1 MVRKR
6 KGSCF
11 LRYRH
16 HLKSSFDY
24 TFIFMCFFFLVIIT
38 EKKKKT
44 VNLCESGIKQVV
56 GLKELK
62 NIYFLYWGIGN
73 RTPHLKHVHTYC
85 RNITINYFILFLFL
99 LLLFH
104 TQLPKPSFLSSG
116 PNQIK
121 SLSLFLLFHVPRPL
135 NFAKMLG
142 LFSLSTIPNNNA
154 IKPVNSQSLVSTSAT
169 ATKPRSPILFSLLLF
184 SL

>member
-1 MVRKR
+1 ML
-6 KGSCF
+6 F
-11 LRYRH
+11 EIQA
-16 HLKSSFDY
+16 SSEI
-24 TFIFMCFFFLVIIT
+24 FIWLYFYIYVFFFLVIIT
-38 EKKKKT
+38 EEKKKKT

-121 SLSLFLLFHVPRPL
+121 SLSLCFCFSTC
-135 NFAKMLG
+135 LG
-142 LFSLSTIPNNNA
+142 LSTLQRCWD
-154 IKPVNSQSLVSTSAT
+154 SFH
-169 ATKPRSPILFSLLLF
+169 SPQFPIITL
-184 SL
+184 